1 MFRII
6 ILFLNVFIVFGDD
19 PIVETSHGIVQG
31 KVLTTLYE
39 EKEYYGFMGIPF
51 AEPPVKELRFK
62 APREIDPWDG
72 TLLAT
77 KEKPACIQFNNDVK
91 KGQPLGQYG
100 VEDCL
105 YLDIFTPNIDE
116 NRRAVIVFIYNDRL
130 QNSYNK
136 SLDYAPDFF
145 IEEDIVIVTPSHRLS
160 TFGFLSFDDE
170 HLPGN
175 AGLLDLYLSL
185 KWIAKNIQRFGGDPD
200 RITLMG
206 SQGGAAAIDLL
217 LHSKANELFHSA
229 ILQSGTSL
237 TTMYLQ
243 DNVRERALK
252 LRELLNIPSTNT
264 EKILKDLQDTLPSII
279 FRNELQAMPDNY
291 NTDKQR
297 SLLPFGP
304 IVEKRPD
311 GFITEYP
318 ENIVGSMKKPVMV
331 GMNSREGLA
340 LSIHYLSQPNFFG
353 SINKHFPLIM
363 PKRLKYKLN
372 PILDN
377 YIEAI
382 EEVKKFYFG
391 KNKITI
397 KNIPEFINYIG
408 DVITAYSI
416 NMMVE
421 NFANKSSVYYYYFDY
436 YSNLN
441 QNKNNLLKLSEVSDG
456 TWGTATGDELCY
468 LFKCPELR
476 ETYLK
481 YKRTLSQEFQIQ
493 RKMVK
498 MWANFAK
505 HSNPTPDENN
515 PFNIKW
521 PTYESESKQYLHIK
535 ENIEIGEKL
544 LEERF
549 KFWDDF
555 MKKWEERAINEMARG
570 NIKDEL

>member
-31 KVLTTLYE
+31 KVLKTLYE
-39 EKEYYGFMGIPF
+39 EKKYYGFMGIPF

-62 APREIDPWDG
+62 APREIDPWEG

-175 AGLLDLYLSL
+175 ASLLDLYLSL

-252 LRELLNIPSTNT
+252 LRELLNIPYTNT

-279 FRNELQAMPDNY
+279 FRHELQATPDNY

-331 GMNSREGLA
+331 
-340 LSIHYLSQPNFFG
+340 
-353 SINKHFPLIM
+353 
-363 PKRLKYKLN
+363 
-372 PILDN
+372 
-377 YIEAI
+377 
-382 EEVKKFYFG
+382 
-391 KNKITI
+391 
-397 KNIPEFINYIG
+397 
-408 DVITAYSI
+408 
-416 NMMVE
+416 
-421 NFANKSSVYYYYFDY
+421 
-436 YSNLN
+436 
-441 QNKNNLLKLSEVSDG
+441 VSDG

-476 ETYLK
+476 GTYLK

-515 PFNIKW
+515 PINIKW
-521 PTYESESKQYLHIK
+521 PTYESVSKQYLLIK

-555 MKKWEERAINEMARG
+555 MKKWKERAINEMARG